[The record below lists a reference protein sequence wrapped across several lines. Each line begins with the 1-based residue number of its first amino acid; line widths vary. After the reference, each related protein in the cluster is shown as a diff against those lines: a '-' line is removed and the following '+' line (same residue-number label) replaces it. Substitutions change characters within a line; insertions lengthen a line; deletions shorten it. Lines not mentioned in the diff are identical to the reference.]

1 MLYYTFPAT
10 KQQYGGR
17 AGLKMGDQ
25 HKGVPKVDL
34 KDLMDGD
41 IVSEEFIDDY
51 KKVSSCSG
59 NCSSCQDKC
68 KQFFKP
74 KQRFKV
80 SLQEQNVVITAK
92 LMRFDHII
100 FILSGKGGAGKS
112 TLAIQL
118 AYALAEHYDYK
129 VNLFDADICGPSIPT
144 LTFTQMADTNIFV
157 ENLGWDP
164 IPLTDRIH
172 LMSAGYL
179 VGDKDTPIIVDGDG
193 KEEFLREMLFNTN
206 FEFCSSREREEG
218 CKNVLIIDFPPGS
231 SEEHLVMTALV
242 RRCLM
247 SDSMVRLSSSGVLSA
262 GHVNSQD
269 QSSIFGDIGGR
280 LDGAINTHERHEAA
294 KSLLAASAAAGTKR
308 HLPTIYS
315 LIISTPDEVCLSDVR
330 REVLFC
336 RTIGLAVRGLVQNM
350 SGFVCPH
357 CGTNTEIF
365 VPLTGGCERLSAET
379 GIPLLGSLPIDLSL
393 CEAAEEG
400 GSWQDYVS
408 THGRVGYDKFLEV
421 VRLMLESNEKSV

>member
-1 MLYYTFPAT
+1 MSN
-10 KQQYGGR
+10 
-17 AGLKMGDQ
+17 Q
-25 HKGVPKVDL
+25 HGNAPRVGL
-34 KDLMDGD
+34 KDLIDED
-41 IVSEEFIDDY
+41 VVTEEFIDDY

-80 SLQEQNVVITAK
+80 PLQEQNVVITAK

-100 FILSGKGGAGKS
+100 FVLSGKGGAGKS

-206 FEFCSSREREEG
+206 FEFCTSKERMEG
-218 CKNVLIIDFPPGS
+218 CKNVLIIDFPPGA
-231 SEEHLVMTALV
+231 SEEHLVVTALV

-247 SDSMVRLSSSGVLSA
+247 SDSMVRLTSSGVLSA
-262 GHVNSQD
+262 GKIDHHGQND
-269 QSSIFGDIGGR
+269 IFGDVGDR
-280 LDGAINTHERHEAA
+280 LDGAISTHERHEAA
-294 KSLLAASAAAGTKR
+294 KSLLAASTAAGSKK
-308 HLPTIYS
+308 HVPAIYS
-315 LIISTPDEVCLSDVR
+315 LMVSTPDEVCLSDVR
-330 REVLFC
+330 REILFC
-336 RTIGLAVRGLVQNM
+336 RTIGLAVRGIVQNM

-357 CGTNTEIF
+357 CGTTTEIF
-365 VPLTGGCERLSAET
+365 VPLTGGCEKVSAET

-393 CEAAEEG
+393 REAADEG
-400 GSWQDYVS
+400 GSWRDYVD
-408 THGRVGYDKFLEV
+408 THGSTGYDIFLEV

>member
-1 MLYYTFPAT
+1 MSD
-10 KQQYGGR
+10 QYKD
-17 AGLKMGDQ
+17 A
-25 HKGVPKVDL
+25 PKVDL
-34 KDLMDGD
+34 KDLIEGD
-41 IVSEEFIDDY
+41 IISEEFIDDY

-100 FILSGKGGAGKS
+100 FVLSGKGGAGKS
-112 TLAIQL
+112 TLAIQM

-164 IPLTDRIH
+164 IPLTDRIY

-179 VGDKDTPIIVDGDG
+179 VGNKDTPVIVDGDG

-206 FEFCSSREREEG
+206 FEFCTPRERKEG

-247 SDSMVRLSSSGVLSA
+247 SDSMVRLNSSGILTV
-262 GHVNSQD
+262 G
-269 QSSIFGDIGGR
+269 QSNVPDHDGIFGDVGVR
-280 LDGAINTHERHEAA
+280 LDAAVSTQERHEAA
-294 KSLLAASAAAGTKR
+294 KSLLATSHAAGEKK
-308 HLPTIYS
+308 HIPTIYG

-330 REVLFC
+330 REILFC
-336 RTIGLAVRGLVQNM
+336 RTIGLAIRGIVQNM

-357 CGTNTEIF
+357 CNTNTEIF
-365 VPLTGGCERLSAET
+365 APLTGGCEKVSSET

-393 CEAAEEG
+393 REAADEG
-400 GSWQDYVS
+400 GSWQDYVD
-408 THGRVGYDKFLEV
+408 THGRVGYDLFLEV
-421 VRLMLESNEKSV
+421 VRLMLESSEKSM

>member
-1 MLYYTFPAT
+1 MS
-10 KQQYGGR
+10 
-17 AGLKMGDQ
+17 DQ
-25 HKGVPKVDL
+25 HRDAPKVDL
-34 KDLMDGD
+34 KDLIEGD
-41 IVSEEFIDDY
+41 MASEEFIDDY

-92 LMRFDHII
+92 LMRFDHIV
-100 FILSGKGGAGKS
+100 FVLSGKGGAGKS
-112 TLAIQL
+112 TLAIQM

-129 VNLFDADICGPSIPT
+129 VNIFDADICGPSIPT

-179 VGDKDTPIIVDGDG
+179 VGDKDTPVIVDGDG
-193 KEEFLREMLFNTN
+193 KEDFLREMLFNTN
-206 FEFCSSREREEG
+206 FEFCTPRERKEG

-247 SDSMVRLSSSGVLSA
+247 SDSMVRLNSSGVLSV
-262 GHVNSQD
+262 GQSNPLDQD
-269 QSSIFGDIGGR
+269 GIFGDVGTR
-280 LDGAINTHERHEAA
+280 LDGAISTQERHEAA
-294 KSLLAASAAAGTKR
+294 KSLLAAAHAAGSKK
-308 HLPTIYS
+308 HVPAIYS
-315 LIISTPDEVCLSDVR
+315 FIISTPDEVCLSDVR
-330 REVLFC
+330 REILFC
-336 RTIGLAVRGLVQNM
+336 QTIGLAIRGIVQNM

-357 CGTNTEIF
+357 CNTNTDIF
-365 VPLTGGCERLSAET
+365 APLTGGCEKVSSET

-393 CEAAEEG
+393 REATDEG
-400 GSWQDYVS
+400 GSWQDYVD
-408 THGRVGYDKFLEV
+408 TYGRVGYDKFLEV
-421 VRLMLESNEKSV
+421 IRLMLESSEKSM